1 MTFNGCGVFV
11 FFSFFR
17 LPAALP
23 SVCANAMT
31 SPTSVQAARQ
41 WETWKWPLAA
51 HFDIYLSDFY
61 ASVLLKIIIIQF
73 DRDMQNVSG
82 FIIKVDF
89 SEEQKRYPVEKGKK
103 MKKRGTSQIS
113 IVFKNLVLKLWN
125 SNSAILYKF
134 IVQPV
139 FSLTINLKD
148 AYFKK
153 LKTEEL
159 MKVETTVNL

>member
-1 MTFNGCGVFV
+1 
-11 FFSFFR
+11 
-17 LPAALP
+17 
-23 SVCANAMT
+23 
-31 SPTSVQAARQ
+31 
-41 WETWKWPLAA
+41 
-51 HFDIYLSDFY
+51 
-61 ASVLLKIIIIQF
+61 
-73 DRDMQNVSG
+73 MQNVSG

-134 IVQPV
+134 IVQPD

-153 LKTEEL
+153 LKTEVL